1 MKLAEAVA
9 KRVEELLSER
19 KMTQYEL
26 SKRGGIPRSTLCV
39 LTRAKYSTV
48 KLDTVYQI
56 AATLGISLE
65 EFFNSRLFNDLE
77 D

>member
-1 MKLAEAVA
+1 MKLAEAVGR
-9 KRVEELLSER
+9 RVEELLFER

-26 SKRGGIPRSTLCV
+26 GKRGGIPRSTLCV
-39 LTRAKYSTV
+39 LTQAKYNTV

-56 AATLGISLE
+56 TATLGISLE
-65 EFFNSRLFNDLE
+65 KFFASELFNDLE